1 MNHPSESPDRT
12 LWRATDTTR
21 HHRENLWNY
30 KGRGF
35 YHFTLNVEGR
45 YPLFGRLE
53 GDSAEEAHIVLSALG
68 EGVARLFRGIPMHQ
82 GSGDAP
88 FGCSPCVS
96 CPITCMG
103 CCVWWNR
110 CLKALGR

>member
-1 MNHPSESPDRT
+1 MNHPSDSPDRT

-45 YPLFGRLE
+45 
-53 GDSAEEAHIVLSALG
+53 
-68 EGVARLFRGIPMHQ
+68 
-82 GSGDAP
+82 
-88 FGCSPCVS
+88 
-96 CPITCMG
+96 
-103 CCVWWNR
+103 
-110 CLKALGR
+110 

>member
-1 MNHPSESPDRT
+1 MNYPSESPDRT

-53 GDSAEEAHIVLSALG
+53 GDSAEEAHIVLSAFG
-68 EGVARLFRGIPMHQ
+68 EGVGAVVSWHPDASGAAGMHHSGARPVCHARSPAWGVAC
-82 GSGDAP
+82 GGTDA
-88 FGCSPCVS
+88 
-96 CPITCMG
+96 
-103 CCVWWNR
+103 
-110 CLKALGR
+110 